1 MRNVSATPAVLTIAY
16 LVPVSIWWFA
26 QTSLLL
32 QASNPVFVPFSINVL
47 QTLSVVQILCLC
59 LFVPHWVR
67 PQLGMTHDAT
77 TIATSLLPAWPL
89 VAMLGLATGIP
100 ATALIAT
107 QAVAASIGLAVA
119 GIAMVV
125 QRLRMSAEVLRL
137 SQACL
142 GLAAATLAWLL
153 RSEWLQWLTQ

>member
-1 MRNVSATPAVLTIAY
+1 MRNVRATPAVLTLTY
-16 LVPVSIWWFA
+16 LVPVSVWWFA
-26 QTSLLL
+26 QMSILL
-32 QASNPVFVPFSINVL
+32 QASEPLLVPFSLNVL
-47 QTLSVVQILCLC
+47 RTLSIVQVLSLC
-59 LFVPHWVR
+59 LFVPHWIQ
-67 PQLGMTHDAT
+67 PQLGMTYGAT
-77 TIATSLLPAWPL
+77 AIATSLLPAWPL
-89 VAMLGLATGIP
+89 FAMLGLATGIP

-107 QAVAASIGLAVA
+107 QAVAAGVGLAVA